1 MRVTKRSGR
10 VEDVKFDN
18 VTNRISKLT
27 EGLSNSVDVTKV
39 AQQVF
44 SSIYDGINTHEI
56 DTLSAEICIGMI
68 TSDPDYEI
76 LATRITASNI
86 QKRAA
91 NNFHIAMRKLHKAG
105 IVTHEVL
112 EVSSK
117 VKDDIKPERDYD
129 FGYFGL
135 KTLEKGYL
143 QKIDG
148 EIIETPQYMYMRV
161 AIGIHG
167 HDTERVL
174 ETYDALSKGLF
185 IHATPTLFNAG
196 TPRPQ
201 MSSCF
206 VAGTAVFTT
215 NRGPVPIEEV
225 CIGDNV
231 VTHTGSIKPVLQTHK
246 NLLGDRTLFDV
257 KIYKTP
263 GFQVTGNHRFW
274 SITKE
279 QLHWKDEP
287 QWNSI
292 EHLRVGDWISI
303 PKTKLNTVY
312 EILDMYEL
320 LKDENGTEHWTYS
333 FEFDGTKMRRLTH
346 FTSEYRPNGI
356 TLKGEWFER
365 YIKVDE
371 DFAWFIGSW
380 YGDGCIT
387 YQRSSAKS
395 KRTPTHRGISFA
407 QNPNN
412 TTFIEKIEKIGCK
425 YLGVHACISKSKKR
439 NCLSISFNNSA
450 IGNAFNILFGRW
462 SSGKFLW
469 PNMYSWNRN
478 MVSAFIG
485 GLVSTDGCCTL
496 RGNVTVQLTNQPLI
510 KSIFHLS
517 RSVGLDTSL
526 TVGSKPY
533 KDRKQYIGRIQFPWI
548 PEIMK
553 WVYKHYDDNR
563 LYKSERANTTLEIDG
578 KIFLRINAKTRVKDN
593 LPEFVYTL
601 GVKDDHS
608 YTVQGVIAE
617 NCFLIANKEDS
628 IDGIYDT
635 VKECARISKWAGGIG
650 LHIHDVRANKSHIRG
665 TNGTSDGIIPM
676 LRVYNSTARY
686 VNQAGRRKGSIA
698 VYLEPWHADILDFL
712 EIRLNQG
719 DEEARCRDL
728 FSAMW
733 IPDLF
738 MKRVESGGNWSLFC
752 PDQAKGLSD
761 VYGKEFEDLYEKY
774 EAEGL
779 ARKVVPASEVWKAI
793 IKSQSETGTPYML
806 YKDACNEKSNHKHVG
821 TIKSSNLCVA
831 PETKILTSK
840 GQQIISELVDQ
851 DVEVWNGDEFSNVTI
866 RQTGKNQKL
875 LTVKTSKG
883 LELRCTPYH
892 KFWIVGHNEPIEA
905 QNLEKGMKII
915 KHSLPVINHNTEN
928 MKYAYTHGLFC
939 ADGTTSSHGNPKRCL
954 FKAKNNG
961 FCMRHQ
967 KNLKDYEEDDDGTCQ
982 ANSYSE
988 QKFLDLYHVKKKLMK
1003 FIDYDYASN
1012 NDACNKIRLRL
1023 PKDIDEK
1030 YTVPT
1035 ECSLESKLE
1044 WFAGLID
1051 GDGCVTKHQG
1061 GRGISIQIGSIHYN
1075 FLNDVLLMLQT
1086 IGVNSRINLS
1096 RNESIKELP
1105 GGSYT
1110 CKKLW
1115 RLLIPSGGVE
1125 LLKTLG
1131 LNTRRVN
1138 INTENLPNRQAL
1150 HFDKI
1155 VSVEDLGE
1163 TSDTFCFNE
1172 PLKHRGIFNG
1182 ILTGNCTEIL
1192 EYTDKD
1198 ETAVCNLA
1206 SIALPKYVDV
1216 EKKEFNHEELHRV
1229 TKMVTRNL
1237 NKVIDKNFY
1246 PTENGERSNMR
1257 HRPIGIGVQGLADVF
1272 IMLRMSFG
1280 SEESRKLNRDIFE
1293 TIYHA
1298 SLESS
1303 CELAEMYGT
1312 YETFK
1317 GSPFSQGIL
1326 QFDMWDRDPKFS
1338 GRYDWNAM
1346 RELVKKGT
1354 RNSLLLAPMPTAS
1367 TSQILGN
1374 NECFEPYTTNIYLR
1388 RTLAGEFVVVNKH
1401 LVNDLKERGLWS
1413 KEMKDLMVKANGSV
1427 QNIIDIPDDLK
1438 ELYKTVW
1445 EMSQK
1450 TIIDM
1455 AADRGVYIDQSQS
1468 MNLFVESPTLSKLSS
1483 MHMYA
1488 WKTGLKTG
1496 MYYLRSK
1503 AKARPI
1509 QFSLEAEC
1517 AMCSA

>member
-18 VTNRISKLT
+18 VTNRISKLNY
-27 EGLSNSVDVTKV
+27 GLSESVDVTKI

-44 SSIYDGINTHEI
+44 SSIYDGIKTHEI

-117 VKDDIKPERDYD
+117 VKDEIKPERDFD

-148 EIIETPQYMYMRV
+148 EIIETPQYLYMRV
-161 AIGIHG
+161 AVGIHG
-167 HDTERVL
+167 HDIDRVL
-174 ETYDALSKGLF
+174 ETYEALSTGMF

-201 MSSCF
+201 MSS
-206 VAGTAVFTT
+206 
-215 NRGPVPIEEV
+215 
-225 CIGDNV
+225 
-231 VTHTGSIKPVLQTHK
+231 
-246 NLLGDRTLFDV
+246 
-257 KIYKTP
+257 
-263 GFQVTGNHRFW
+263 
-274 SITKE
+274 
-279 QLHWKDEP
+279 
-287 QWNSI
+287 
-292 EHLRVGDWISI
+292 
-303 PKTKLNTVY
+303 
-312 EILDMYEL
+312 
-320 LKDENGTEHWTYS
+320 
-333 FEFDGTKMRRLTH
+333 
-346 FTSEYRPNGI
+346 
-356 TLKGEWFER
+356 
-365 YIKVDE
+365 
-371 DFAWFIGSW
+371 
-380 YGDGCIT
+380 
-387 YQRSSAKS
+387 
-395 KRTPTHRGISFA
+395 
-407 QNPNN
+407 
-412 TTFIEKIEKIGCK
+412 
-425 YLGVHACISKSKKR
+425 
-439 NCLSISFNNSA
+439 
-450 IGNAFNILFGRW
+450 
-462 SSGKFLW
+462 
-469 PNMYSWNRN
+469 
-478 MVSAFIG
+478 
-485 GLVSTDGCCTL
+485 
-496 RGNVTVQLTNQPLI
+496 
-510 KSIFHLS
+510 
-517 RSVGLDTSL
+517 
-526 TVGSKPY
+526 
-533 KDRKQYIGRIQFPWI
+533 
-548 PEIMK
+548 
-553 WVYKHYDDNR
+553 
-563 LYKSERANTTLEIDG
+563 
-578 KIFLRINAKTRVKDN
+578 
-593 LPEFVYTL
+593 
-601 GVKDDHS
+601 
-608 YTVQGVIAE
+608 
-617 NCFLIANKEDS
+617 CFLIANKEDS

-650 LHIHDVRANKSHIRG
+650 LHVHDVRANKSHIRG

-752 PDQAKGLSD
+752 PDEARGLAD

-774 EAEGL
+774 ESEGL
-779 ARKVVPASEVWKAI
+779 AKKVVPASEVWKAI

-806 YKDACNEKSNHKHVG
+806 YKDTCNEKSNHKHIG
-821 TIKSSNLCVA
+821 TIKSSNL
-831 PETKILTSK
+831 
-840 GQQIISELVDQ
+840 
-851 DVEVWNGDEFSNVTI
+851 
-866 RQTGKNQKL
+866 
-875 LTVKTSKG
+875 
-883 LELRCTPYH
+883 
-892 KFWIVGHNEPIEA
+892 
-905 QNLEKGMKII
+905 
-915 KHSLPVINHNTEN
+915 
-928 MKYAYTHGLFC
+928 
-939 ADGTTSSHGNPKRCL
+939 
-954 FKAKNNG
+954 
-961 FCMRHQ
+961 
-967 KNLKDYEEDDDGTCQ
+967 
-982 ANSYSE
+982 
-988 QKFLDLYHVKKKLMK
+988 
-1003 FIDYDYASN
+1003 
-1012 NDACNKIRLRL
+1012 
-1023 PKDIDEK
+1023 
-1030 YTVPT
+1030 
-1035 ECSLESKLE
+1035 
-1044 WFAGLID
+1044 
-1051 GDGCVTKHQG
+1051 
-1061 GRGISIQIGSIHYN
+1061 
-1075 FLNDVLLMLQT
+1075 
-1086 IGVNSRINLS
+1086 
-1096 RNESIKELP
+1096 
-1105 GGSYT
+1105 
-1110 CKKLW
+1110 
-1115 RLLIPSGGVE
+1115 
-1125 LLKTLG
+1125 
-1131 LNTRRVN
+1131 
-1138 INTENLPNRQAL
+1138 
-1150 HFDKI
+1150 
-1155 VSVEDLGE
+1155 
-1163 TSDTFCFNE
+1163 
-1172 PLKHRGIFNG
+1172 
-1182 ILTGNCTEIL
+1182 CTEIL

-1216 EKKEFNHEELHRV
+1216 EKKEFNHEELHRI

-1246 PTENGERSNMR
+1246 PTENGKRSNMR

-1272 IMLRMSFG
+1272 IMLRMTFG
-1280 SEESRKLNRDIFE
+1280 SDESRKLNRDIFE

-1317 GSPFSQGIL
+1317 GSPFSKGIL
-1326 QFDMWDRDPKFS
+1326 QFDMWDRDPQFS
-1338 GRYDWNAM
+1338 GRYDWDAM
-1346 RELVKKGT
+1346 RERVKEGT

-1401 LVNDLKERGLWS
+1401 LVEDLKERGLWS

-1427 QNIIDIPDDLK
+1427 QNIIDIPNDLK
-1438 ELYKTVW
+1438 ELYRTVW

>member
-27 EGLSNSVDVTKV
+27 EGLSETVDVTKI

-44 SSIYDGINTHEI
+44 SSIYDGIKTPEI

-117 VKDDIKPERDYD
+117 VKDEIKPERDFD

-148 EIIETPQYMYMRV
+148 EIIETPQYLYMRV

-167 HDTERVL
+167 HDIDHVL
-174 ETYDALSKGLF
+174 ETYEALSKGLF

-201 MSSCF
+201 MSS
-206 VAGTAVFTT
+206 
-215 NRGPVPIEEV
+215 
-225 CIGDNV
+225 
-231 VTHTGSIKPVLQTHK
+231 
-246 NLLGDRTLFDV
+246 
-257 KIYKTP
+257 
-263 GFQVTGNHRFW
+263 
-274 SITKE
+274 
-279 QLHWKDEP
+279 
-287 QWNSI
+287 
-292 EHLRVGDWISI
+292 
-303 PKTKLNTVY
+303 
-312 EILDMYEL
+312 
-320 LKDENGTEHWTYS
+320 
-333 FEFDGTKMRRLTH
+333 
-346 FTSEYRPNGI
+346 
-356 TLKGEWFER
+356 
-365 YIKVDE
+365 
-371 DFAWFIGSW
+371 
-380 YGDGCIT
+380 
-387 YQRSSAKS
+387 
-395 KRTPTHRGISFA
+395 
-407 QNPNN
+407 
-412 TTFIEKIEKIGCK
+412 
-425 YLGVHACISKSKKR
+425 
-439 NCLSISFNNSA
+439 
-450 IGNAFNILFGRW
+450 
-462 SSGKFLW
+462 
-469 PNMYSWNRN
+469 
-478 MVSAFIG
+478 
-485 GLVSTDGCCTL
+485 
-496 RGNVTVQLTNQPLI
+496 
-510 KSIFHLS
+510 
-517 RSVGLDTSL
+517 
-526 TVGSKPY
+526 
-533 KDRKQYIGRIQFPWI
+533 
-548 PEIMK
+548 
-553 WVYKHYDDNR
+553 
-563 LYKSERANTTLEIDG
+563 
-578 KIFLRINAKTRVKDN
+578 
-593 LPEFVYTL
+593 
-601 GVKDDHS
+601 
-608 YTVQGVIAE
+608 
-617 NCFLIANKEDS
+617 CFLIANKEDS

-650 LHIHDVRANKSHIRG
+650 LHVHDVRANKSHIRG

-733 IPDLF
+733 ISDLF
-738 MKRVESGGNWSLFC
+738 MKRVESDGNWSLFC
-752 PDQAKGLSD
+752 PDQARGLSD
-761 VYGKEFEDLYEKY
+761 VYGKEFEELYEKY
-774 EAEGL
+774 ESEGI
-779 ARKVVPASEVWKAI
+779 ATKVVPASEIWKAI

-806 YKDACNEKSNHKHVG
+806 YKDACNEKSNHKHIG
-821 TIKSSNLCVA
+821 TIKSSNL
-831 PETKILTSK
+831 
-840 GQQIISELVDQ
+840 
-851 DVEVWNGDEFSNVTI
+851 
-866 RQTGKNQKL
+866 
-875 LTVKTSKG
+875 
-883 LELRCTPYH
+883 
-892 KFWIVGHNEPIEA
+892 
-905 QNLEKGMKII
+905 
-915 KHSLPVINHNTEN
+915 
-928 MKYAYTHGLFC
+928 
-939 ADGTTSSHGNPKRCL
+939 
-954 FKAKNNG
+954 
-961 FCMRHQ
+961 
-967 KNLKDYEEDDDGTCQ
+967 
-982 ANSYSE
+982 
-988 QKFLDLYHVKKKLMK
+988 
-1003 FIDYDYASN
+1003 
-1012 NDACNKIRLRL
+1012 
-1023 PKDIDEK
+1023 
-1030 YTVPT
+1030 
-1035 ECSLESKLE
+1035 
-1044 WFAGLID
+1044 
-1051 GDGCVTKHQG
+1051 
-1061 GRGISIQIGSIHYN
+1061 
-1075 FLNDVLLMLQT
+1075 
-1086 IGVNSRINLS
+1086 
-1096 RNESIKELP
+1096 
-1105 GGSYT
+1105 
-1110 CKKLW
+1110 
-1115 RLLIPSGGVE
+1115 
-1125 LLKTLG
+1125 
-1131 LNTRRVN
+1131 
-1138 INTENLPNRQAL
+1138 
-1150 HFDKI
+1150 
-1155 VSVEDLGE
+1155 
-1163 TSDTFCFNE
+1163 
-1172 PLKHRGIFNG
+1172 
-1182 ILTGNCTEIL
+1182 CTEIL

-1206 SIALPKYVDV
+1206 SIALPKYVDI

-1246 PTENGERSNMR
+1246 PTENGKRSNMR

-1272 IMLRMSFG
+1272 IMLRMTFG
-1280 SEESRKLNRDIFE
+1280 SEESRKLNIDIFE

-1303 CELAEMYGT
+1303 CELAEMYGP

-1317 GSPFSQGIL
+1317 GSPFSKGIL

-1346 RELVKKGT
+1346 RKIVKKGT
-1354 RNSLLLAPMPTAS
+1354 MNSLLLAPMPTAS

-1468 MNLFVESPTLSKLSS
+1468 MNLFVESPTISKLSS

-1503 AKARPI
+1503 AKSRPI

-1517 AMCSA
+1517 SMCSA